1 MKEGLEMQRLTHTDC
16 IHFNGYKP
24 CRSHKLKGSI
34 CEDCDDFTPVDLRV
48 LILKVGAAGEVIRN
62 TPLLRKIKSLY
73 AGKSVEIAWI
83 TDFPDFVPRS
93 LVKRVLK
100 YDWKNV
106 HMVLEEEFDLLLSLD
121 KEHNVCALANKIN
134 ARVKKGFLLNKRG
147 RIVPADHDAERK
159 WLTGV
164 FDDMMKSNT
173 KHYVEE
179 LFEICGWEW
188 SGEKYILEGYL
199 VPPVARLARG
209 GAPVIGLNTGAGSV
223 WPTRIWPE
231 QSWAELISRLQ
242 KNGPRVLLLG
252 GPEEHDKNMRLA
264 KETGAY
270 YEGLKPYKEFVGL
283 MSYCDVVVTAVTMAL
298 HIAIGLEK
306 RIVLL
311 NNIFNKPE
319 FFLYGL
325 GSIVEPDVLC
335 KACYKQA
342 YDSGC
347 PVPNCMELISVDM
360 VYDKVMQEARF
371 TPRL

>member
-1 MKEGLEMQRLTHTDC
+1 MRRLTHTDC

-24 CRSHKLKGSI
+24 CRLHKIEGAI
-34 CEDCDDFTPVDLRV
+34 CENCREYAAVGFRV
-48 LILKVGAAGEVIRN
+48 LILKIGAAGEVIRN
-62 TPLLRKIKSLY
+62 TPLLHKIKSLY
-73 AGKSVEIAWI
+73 ADKSVEITWI

-106 HMVLEEEFDLLLSLD
+106 QMLLEEEFDLLLSLD
-121 KEHNVCALANKIN
+121 KEHNVCALANKVN
-134 ARVKKGFLLNKRG
+134 AHIKKGFLLDKKG
-147 RIVPADHDAERK
+147 RIIPADRDAERK

-188 SGEKYILEGYL
+188 KGEKYILEGYR
-199 VPPVARLARG
+199 VPSVKRLTHGGEPVM
-209 GAPVIGLNTGAGSV
+209 GLNTGAGNV

-231 QSWAELISRLQ
+231 RSWAELISRLL
-242 KNGPRVLLLG
+242 KSNLRVLLLG

-270 YEGLKPYKEFVGL
+270 YEGLKSYKEFVGL

-311 NNIFNKPE
+311 NNIFNKHE

-325 GSIVEPDVLC
+325 GPIVEPDVTC
-335 KACYKQA
+335 MACYKQA
-342 YDSGC
+342 YDARC
-347 PVPNCMELISVDM
+347 PVPDCMELISVDM
-360 VYDKVMQEARF
+360 VYDKIVKEAHSL
-371 TPRL
+371 PGL